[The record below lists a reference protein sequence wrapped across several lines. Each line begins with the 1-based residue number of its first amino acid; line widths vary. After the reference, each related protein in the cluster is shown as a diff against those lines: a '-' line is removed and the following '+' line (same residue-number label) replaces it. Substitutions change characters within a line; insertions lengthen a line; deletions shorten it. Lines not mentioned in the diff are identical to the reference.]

1 LFDAFYKG
9 GAADE
14 SKGAEIAATLRK
26 LFPDSAAKRPVVPAP
41 SAAKGKPTREEPAK
55 TEPKRILIV
64 DDEPTIL
71 LTLSYAL
78 RSSEVE
84 VITAS
89 RLEPAEEALARYAFD
104 VVIVDIRMSGIL
116 GIEGLELLSY
126 IKRYWPKTEVMVM
139 TAHGSTEI
147 EQEAY
152 GRGASYYYEKPVD
165 ILELAERV
173 RRMGIPVKG

>member
-1 LFDAFYKG
+1 MSMSLKTMD
-9 GAADE
+9 
-14 SKGAEIAATLRK
+14 
-26 LFPDSAAKRPVVPAP
+26 RPV
-41 SAAKGKPTREEPAK
+41 K

-78 RSSEVE
+78 RSGGVE
-84 VITAS
+84 IITAS

-104 VVIVDIRMSGIL
+104 LVIADIRMSGIL

-126 IKRYWPKTEVMVM
+126 IKRYWPKTEVIVM

-147 EQEAY
+147 KEEAY

-173 RRMGIPVKG
+173 RSMGIPVKG